1 MLLLVGAG
9 ALYRGLLEDY
19 APETEFV
26 EDESGQNEQ
35 DDVEINNEASN
46 MAVDFTVEN
55 AAGEEVTLSS
65 FIGKPI
71 VLNFWA
77 TWCYYCR
84 VEMGDFNT
92 AYRENP
98 DVVFLMINATDGV
111 RETVWTAHEYIR
123 GEGYEFLVYFDT
135 EGTALSKYGVAGLP
149 TTVFIDKEGNIV
161 SRANGMLD
169 LETLKQGIERI
180 TEE

>member
-1 MLLLVGAG
+1 MKQKIKWFAVAVLVVGIVIA
-9 ALYRGLLEDY
+9 APFLYKTFSCPTENGEMGEGTSATVAPDIIVTDRDGREVRLSDFRGR
-19 APETEFV
+19 PV
-26 EDESGQNEQ
+26 
-35 DDVEINNEASN
+35 
-46 MAVDFTVEN
+46 
-55 AAGEEVTLSS
+55 
-65 FIGKPI
+65 

-92 AYRENP
+92 AYREYP

-123 GEGYEFLVYFDT
+123 GEGYEFPVYFDT
-135 EGTALSKYGVAGLP
+135 EGTALSKYGVTGLP

-169 LETLKQGIERI
+169 LETLKQEIERI